1 MDLSSDFTEFEDEMI
16 LYNSRKFRMNCKIF
30 KQLGRD
36 GKNYKV
42 LDNASWLDD
51 IPAHYA
57 HRSSR
62 KQFRKEKLCLRKYV
76 ALLLIKKTII

>member
-1 MDLSSDFTEFEDEMI
+1 MNGITKCVLSFRIRKNLNIYFFNHSLQFFLDETSNDLMDLSSDFTEFEDEMI

-42 LDNASWLDD
+42 LDNAS
-51 IPAHYA
+51 
-57 HRSSR
+57 
-62 KQFRKEKLCLRKYV
+62 
-76 ALLLIKKTII
+76 

>member
-1 MDLSSDFTEFEDEMI
+1 MDLSSDFTEFEDEII

-42 LDNASWLDD
+42 LDNAS
-51 IPAHYA
+51 
-57 HRSSR
+57 
-62 KQFRKEKLCLRKYV
+62 
-76 ALLLIKKTII
+76 